1 MYVRLLLFLLR
12 RSVFRYIPVISMWL
26 VYFYRSWQEED
37 PCNEWIEDW
46 EEVLMIPYDEM
57 DWRVIK

>member
-1 MYVRLLLFLLR
+1 
-12 RSVFRYIPVISMWL
+12 MWL
-26 VYFYRSWQEED
+26 IYFYRSWQEED
-37 PCNEWIEDW
+37 PRNEWEEDW